1 VKQKQAYFIACTL
14 AFSLLLTA
22 CGQKDIGAEKA
33 EKLALGYIDQYFR
46 HEETSAEVRRYLED
60 HYFFR
65 DGMTIYDRDESKK
78 QVNYLVSIEQN
89 ETRMLYS
96 VWLSGSTGQ
105 LITAQQSEINIILT
119 QEQKQKANELYA
131 QERTWGEKHEA
142 ALAELKDACIEW
154 VQLKLMKD
162 DPVLFAAPTGDYA
175 HEEMPISTT
184 FVDRFYVVMYNGT
197 IYDIQMQWPSM
208 SVLAITVVNESNP
221 K

>member
-1 VKQKQAYFIACTL
+1 MKRKIAFLLICMFL
-14 AFSLLLTA
+14 LSLLLTA

-33 EKLALGYIDQYFR
+33 EKLALGYIDHYFG
-46 HEETSAEVRRYLED
+46 HEETSAKVQRYLED

-65 DGMTIYDRDESKK
+65 DGMTIYDGDESKK
-78 QVNYLVSIEQN
+78 EVTYLVSIAQN

-119 QEQKQKANELYA
+119 QEQKQKENELYA
-131 QERTWGEKHEA
+131 QEHTWGEKHEA
-142 ALAELKDACIEW
+142 ALAELKDACIDW

-208 SVLAITVVNESNP
+208 SVLAITVVNAS
-221 K
+221 